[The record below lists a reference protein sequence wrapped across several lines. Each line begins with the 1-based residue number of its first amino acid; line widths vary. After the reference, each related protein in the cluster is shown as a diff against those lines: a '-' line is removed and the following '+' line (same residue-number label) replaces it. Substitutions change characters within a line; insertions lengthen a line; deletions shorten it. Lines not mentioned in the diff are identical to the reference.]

1 MESQSDESCAN
12 IAMIWGCSTTIHL
25 DNFPLRSRHRCGFH
39 EWPHRFMAC
48 RDDAFAN
55 DFGLR
60 GGRGLVGSPFQ
71 VSAFSYLQQFC
82 QHVAFYIHSATFSA
96 IPFVILITG
105 ACQPQ
110 PEQSA
115 CGLEG
120 FVCCLALLRGPS
132 LVQHGGEQHAGEK
145 IDGGGGPFCVGK
157 RETGKC

>member
-1 MESQSDESCAN
+1 MASTSGLIVSWHVVMMPLPMTLDCGEME
-12 IAMIWGCSTTIHL
+12 G
-25 DNFPLRSRHRCGFH
+25 
-39 EWPHRFMAC
+39 
-48 RDDAFAN
+48 
-55 DFGLR
+55 
-60 GGRGLVGSPFQ
+60 GGRGLVGSPWSWLKLYQFVVAGSGQ
-71 VSAFSYLQQFC
+71 CNSYLQQFC

-120 FVCCLALLRGPS
+120 FVCCLALLRGTS

-145 IDGGGGPFCVGK
+145 IDGGW
-157 RETGKC
+157 